1 MEYGQFCP
9 IAKATEILGEK
20 WTILIVR
27 ELLMG
32 ARRFSE
38 LQRGLTLISPTLLSK
53 RLEVLAR
60 HGLVMKKR
68 IAGQKG
74 HEYIPTRSCEE
85 LLPILVSLG
94 EWGMRWAQVN
104 VTRDDYD
111 VELLMLYLQ
120 RSIKTDALPGS
131 ETAIR
136 FRFTDI
142 REYPDWWLL
151 VQGERVDICVNDPGR
166 EIDVYFTTTVQVMAD
181 VWMGKVSYRKAI
193 ADKSLTLVGQK
204 ALINDVSAWMSDSI
218 FAGIEPSTAA

>member
-53 RLEVLAR
+53 RLEALER
-60 HGLVMKKR
+60 KGLIIKRR

-74 HEYIPTRSCEE
+74 HEYLTTRSCQE
-85 LLPILVSLG
+85 LLPILISLG
-94 EWGMRWAQVN
+94 EWGMRWAQTN

-120 RSIKTDALPGS
+120 RSIQPQALPGN

-136 FRFTDI
+136 FHFTDVS
-142 REYPDWWLL
+142 EYPDWWVL
-151 VQGERVDICVNDPGR
+151 VEDQRVDICVNDPGR
-166 EIDVYFTTTVQVMAD
+166 EIDVHFTTTVKVMAD
-181 VWMGKVSYRKAI
+181 VWMGKVSYRRAI
-193 ADKSLTLVGQK
+193 ADKSLVLVGHQ
-204 ALINDVSAWMSDSI
+204 ALINDVGAWMKDSI
-218 FAGIEPSTAA
+218 FAGIETEATA